1 MMNVVSFNLL
11 ENGVDSIIEGMNYFI
26 SDSKTSR
33 KYKFALLLVAHGVE
47 LILKERLARIND
59 ILIYANIDKLDRL
72 DRNDTESLPTV
83 SLLDAIE
90 RLKHAKVAIDPKWV
104 MVCRRMQKKR
114 NEIQHLRVSLDIDE
128 AKNIVGE
135 TIDFLIPFMRD
146 ELGKDLEQLVSDSP
160 GIKDAIADVRHHFN
174 LHFREAYNKMR
185 AEEKRLNEKQI
196 EYRIDWC
203 PNCQREL
210 VLISGEIPN
219 SIAKCYYCD
228 NVHQVYICDQCKRH
242 CINPQID
249 QYVDGSDDDA
259 AAIEIVECQ
268 DCFVDRMGLRLR
280 S

>member
-196 EYRIDWC
+196 DIESIGAQTVRGSWFLSLGRF
-203 PNCQREL
+203 Q
-210 VLISGEIPN
+210 IP
-219 SIAKCYYCD
+219 
-228 NVHQVYICDQCKRH
+228 
-242 CINPQID
+242 
-249 QYVDGSDDDA
+249 
-259 AAIEIVECQ
+259 
-268 DCFVDRMGLRLR
+268 LR
-280 S
+280 SVTTAIMCIKYIFVTSANVIALIPK